1 MTSQGLLFD
10 DESERKKTEA
20 ETQWTLRRLAQ
31 AYRDC
36 SLEDPEKLEAINQEI
51 NRVTRGLKVHPL
63 WWVIPSC
70 ECDECREREKY
81 FAES

>member
-1 MTSQGLLFD
+1 MQGLLFD
-10 DESERKKTEA
+10 DEAERRKTEA
-20 ETQWTLRRLAQ
+20 EIEWTLRRLAQ

-36 SLEDPEKLEAINQEI
+36 SLEDPEKLETINQEI
-51 NRVTRGLKVHPL
+51 NRVTRGLAVHPY
-63 WWVIPSC
+63 WWAIPAC